1 MVFYYAGM
9 EIMTLIADRYPKL
22 LLNTLPKDP
31 GAKHTQETP
40 IHLAVAQRDAEG
52 ETSTNPG
59 FTFAYKLII
68 ISSLLPMILMD
79 RLAESESPFLGY
91 IIVII
96 RR

>member
-1 MVFYYAGM
+1 MVFNYAGM

-22 LLNTLPKDP
+22 LIYTLPRDP

-52 ETSTNPG
+52 EPSTNITHG

-68 ISSLLPMILMD
+68 ISSLPMILID
-79 RLAESESPFLGY
+79 
-91 IIVII
+91 
-96 RR
+96 